1 MGGEVIRSATPAD
14 IRACLQM
21 GRAFF
26 DESGFAAELEFD
38 HESMR
43 KTLEHLVSSDDGVL
57 LIAERGT
64 EPIGMAGAIAYPNYF
79 NRMQKAA
86 QELFWWMRPD
96 ARGGHDGVR
105 LLRGLERWAQ
115 RRLCTTI
122 TMICLP
128 ELGSPAERVYQRT
141 GYRASERS
149 YIKRL

>member
-1 MGGEVIRSATPAD
+1 MGCQVIRTATVDD
-14 IRACLQM
+14 IPACLMM

-26 DESGFAAELEFD
+26 DESGFSAELSCDPGSLRETF
-38 HESMR
+38 S
-43 KTLEHLVSSDDGVL
+43 HLIYSDDGVL

-79 NRMQKAA
+79 NRAEKSA
-86 QELFWWMRPD
+86 QEMFWWMRPD

-105 LLRGLERWAQ
+105 LLRGLEHWAQ
-115 RRLCTTI
+115 SRHCRSI